1 MSVSDAKNIMV
12 YVETVSD
19 TPVNGGLEVLS
30 KAQKLAA
37 ARGEEVIAV
46 LIGRDLV
53 DAARTAIMA
62 GADKVVIVKK
72 ENYQAEVYGE
82 VLTKLAEQLT
92 PSLILAPGTL
102 TGKDILPM
110 VAGNLQTVCA
120 VDVMDITDKDQNFI
134 FTCPVYGGT
143 VLNELVIKKTPAIA
157 AVRSGAFVKELSGDR
172 TGEITEENVE
182 SEDPVRTRIVDVVK
196 EMAETVNLEEAQ
208 VIVSGGR
215 GLGSKENFKLVEELA
230 AACHGVVGATRPAI
244 EAEWVPR
251 SHQVGQSGK
260 IVAPKLYIACGISG
274 ATQHVSGMIGS
285 GYIVAVNK
293 DEDAPIFDIA
303 DVGIVGDA
311 VKVIPLLIEEIK
323 KNQSL

>member
-1 MSVSDAKNIMV
+1 MSHSDAKNIMV

-19 TPVNGGLEVLS
+19 TPLNGGLEILT
-30 KAQKLAA
+30 KAHKLAS

-46 LIGRDLV
+46 FIGNNLEH
-53 DAARTAIMA
+53 AASTAIMA
-62 GADKVVIVKK
+62 GADKVILVTKD
-72 ENYQAEVYGE
+72 NYEMEVYGA
-82 VLTKLAEQLT
+82 VLTKLAEKYK
-92 PSLILAPGTL
+92 PSLILSPGTL
-102 TGKDILPM
+102 MGKDILPL
-110 VAGNLQTVCA
+110 VAGSLSTGCV
-120 VDVMDITDKDQNFI
+120 VDVMEITDKDGNFV

-143 VLNELVIKKTPAIA
+143 VLNDLVIHGTPAVA
-157 AVRSGAFVKELSGDR
+157 AVRSSAFEKELVAER
-172 TGEITEENVE
+172 TGEIIKEPMDFEDTVKAKIVE
-182 SEDPVRTRIVDVVK
+182 VVK

-215 GLGSKENFKLVEELA
+215 GMGNKENFKLVEELA
-230 AACHGVVGATRPAI
+230 LACHGVVGATRPAI

-303 DVGIVGDA
+303 DVGIVGDV
-311 VKVIPLLIEEIK
+311 VKVVPLLIEEIK
-323 KNQSL
+323 KIQSL

>member
-1 MSVSDAKNIMV
+1 MSVSNGKNIMV

-19 TPVNGGLEVLS
+19 TPVGGALEVLT
-30 KAQKLAA
+30 KAHKLAE

-62 GADKVVIVKK
+62 GADKAVIVKK
-72 ENYQAEVYGE
+72 ESYQMEEYGT
-82 VLTKLAEQLT
+82 VLTKLAEKFK
-92 PSLILAPGTL
+92 PFLILSAGTL
-102 TGKDILPM
+102 VGKDLLSM
-110 VAGNLQTVCA
+110 VAGTLHTGCA
-120 VDVMDITDKDQNFI
+120 MDVMDISDRDQSLI

-143 VLNELVIKKTPAIA
+143 ILNDLVIKGTPAVA
-157 AVRSGAFVKELSGDR
+157 AVRSGAFVKELLAER
-172 TGEITEENVE
+172 TGKIMEEKVE
-182 SEDPVRTRIVDVVK
+182 SEESVYTRIVDVVK
-196 EMAETVNLEEAQ
+196 EMAEAVNLEEAE

-215 GLGSKENFKLVEELA
+215 GMGSKENFKLVEELA
-230 AACHGVVGATRPAI
+230 LACHGVVGATRPAI

-323 KNQSL
+323 KIQSL